1 MWQCGLACGGGGA
14 ATASRHLGEYEL
26 RWPPMLFTTGGM
38 HVEQLLIHKSM
49 LMWAGHLMVSH
60 TFVGKTHHDFQKGI
74 GSI

>member
-1 MWQCGLACGGGGA
+1 
-14 ATASRHLGEYEL
+14 
-26 RWPPMLFTTGGM
+26 MLFTTGGM
-38 HVEQLLIHKSM
+38 HVEQLLIHKSI

>member
-1 MWQCGLACGGGGA
+1 
-14 ATASRHLGEYEL
+14 
-26 RWPPMLFTTGGM
+26 MLFTTGGM

-74 GSI
+74 GSIYSRDSVGYEIVFGIIDDYFEKCNM